1 MRSAPPCTE
10 LNKAAWRGSM
20 TFRTAAPEEEVK
32 QQVTAHRPSSH
43 RPGPRGRKEEHA
55 LNAFQLLLS
64 SPILRL
70 ITARAKT
77 AF

>member
-20 TFRTAAPEEEVK
+20 TFRTAAPEEAVR
-32 QQVTAHRPSSH
+32 QQVTSH

-55 LNAFQLLLS
+55 LIAFQLLLS

-70 ITARAKT
+70 IIARAKT